1 MRQVRKDL
9 EEFEIYEDLQWN
21 RSKSE
26 LSFRKMIKSKAR
38 ELTLKNEN
46 ISTSHI
52 RAVFMYNTR
61 MGRPLSPPH
70 CAKQHSLICRVMK
83 ENIQHNVNYDEIF
96 FSEVEVETA
105 NKLKSFFEGI
115 F

>member
-1 MRQVRKDL
+1 
-9 EEFEIYEDLQWN
+9 
-21 RSKSE
+21 
-26 LSFRKMIKSKAR
+26 MIKSKAR

-70 CAKQHSLICRVMK
+70 CAKQHSLSCRVMK

-96 FSEVEVETA
+96 FSKVEVETA
-105 NKLKSFFEGI
+105 NKLFSFLEFRKEY
-115 F
+115 FDL